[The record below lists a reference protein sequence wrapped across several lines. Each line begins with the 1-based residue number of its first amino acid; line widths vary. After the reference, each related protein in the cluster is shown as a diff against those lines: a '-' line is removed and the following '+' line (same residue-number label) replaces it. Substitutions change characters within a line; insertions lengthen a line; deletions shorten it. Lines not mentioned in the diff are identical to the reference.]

1 MESGMSV
8 DHRATGGATGGD
20 IEGHPRRRVF
30 LISQRFG
37 QSAGGEAVKAHQYAD
52 FLLAQGHDV
61 TVFTHARTLGHGMAL
76 AMSRLR
82 TTPDSALQ
90 RVLWRLPLL
99 RGLLGTYFH
108 FKIRGLVLDEALKG
122 GAAPVLHYISPVSP
136 VALRFPPQGFEVVL
150 GPLTGNIYYPPAFR
164 TRMSLADRFR
174 ERLHALSQ
182 VVFRRLAPEKPRMS
196 RILVSGYERT
206 RASLRLAGANEDQML
221 DVVDAGVS
229 GAIFARPRLTHQG
242 ENLRFV
248 CSGRLVDHKAIDL
261 AIRALA
267 RADAGLRLDI
277 YGDGERRAALEAL
290 VRDLGL
296 QGRVEFKGWLTRHED
311 LLDALR
317 AYRGYVFP
325 SLAEAN
331 GIAMQEAM
339 AMGLPVITLKW
350 GGPAMLADDDSTLF
364 VMPDSEEAV
373 VAGIAMAMN
382 RLAQDPSLAE
392 SLSIK
397 ARARAEQLFT
407 WDAVAESWQKAYR
420 PHMSFVEPPV

>member
-1 MESGMSV
+1 MDAS
-8 DHRATGGATGGD
+8 HREAGRDTV
-20 IEGHPRRRVF
+20 EYPRRQVF
-30 LISQRFG
+30 LIAQRFG

-61 TVFTHARTLGHGMAL
+61 TVFTHARALAQGMTL

-99 RGLLGTYFH
+99 RSILGTYFH
-108 FKIRGLVLDEALKG
+108 FKIRRLVIEETAKG
-122 GAAPVLHYISPVSP
+122 GKAPVLHYISPVSP

-150 GPLTGNIYYPPAFR
+150 GPLTGNIYYPPTFR
-164 TRMSLADRFR
+164 ARMSLAARFR

-182 VVFRRLAPEKPRMS
+182 VVLRRLAPEKQRMS

-206 RASLRLAGANEDQML
+206 RASLRLAGARDDQML
-221 DVVDAGVS
+221 DVIDAGVS

-248 CSGRLVDHKAIDL
+248 CSGRLVDHKATDL

-277 YGDGERRAALEAL
+277 YGDGERRPALEAL
-290 VRDLGL
+290 VRELGL
-296 QGRVEFKGWLTRHED
+296 EARVEFKGWLPRHED

-317 AYRGYVFP
+317 AYRGFVFP

-339 AMGLPVITLKW
+339 SMGLPVITLKW
-350 GGPAMLADDDSTLF
+350 GGPAMLADDDSALF
-364 VMPDSEEAV
+364 VLPDSEEAV
-373 VAGIAMAMN
+373 VVGIAMAMN
-382 RLAQDPSLAE
+382 RLAHDPSLAE

-397 ARARAEQLFT
+397 ARARAERLFT
-407 WDAVAESWQKAYR
+407 WDAVARSWQQAYQ
-420 PHMSFVEPPV
+420 PQMQFVEPSVRIR